1 MTTETDADLTGKT
14 WSCRFCRHVWRGR
27 VPHPPV
33 RCPSCMRTKW
43 AAGAEAAA
51 TGLGASRSGAAQEED
66 TA

>member
-1 MTTETDADLTGKT
+1 MADLTGKT

-33 RCPSCMRTKW
+33 RCPSCQRTKW
-43 AAGAEAAA
+43 AATAAA
-51 TGLGASRSGAAQEED
+51 KGKKED